1 MKTIPDS
8 VKHYKST
15 PEFDEQ
21 SVPAGLLKKHTT
33 ADAVWGSIRIIE
45 GSLLYRILAPVV
57 EETVLTPD
65 LYGVVE
71 PKVEHEVQII
81 GPVRFCV
88 DFLR

>member
-15 PEFDEQ
+15 PEFNET
-21 SVPAGLLKKHTT
+21 SVPPGLLKKHTT
-33 ADAVWGSIRIIE
+33 ADSVWGSIRIIE
-45 GSLLYRILAPVV
+45 GSLIYRILAPAV
-57 EETVLTPD
+57 EEIILTPD
-65 LYGVVE
+65 FYGVVE
-71 PKVEHEVQII
+71 PKVEHEVQVM